1 MGVHDEDVVFID
13 VSSEEI
19 ESKNVDWNSGE
30 LDDSGIVEDYENKVI
45 ELDDD
50 AFKHLQERL
59 EKLRSEDLRIKPCY
73 VGIYKFPVFF
83 EDDDDQVQTERGGRA
98 RSGNE
103 RKSRKK
109 SEENLRRSR
118 RVSLKISNIDQKQ
131 RNNSLTKKTDKLRD
145 AGKRLE
151 PLIRNQG
158 RRKEKITIIELDSED
173 EFEDDYTKIVPRLR
187 IKIPQTGAKLPE
199 VKEELS
205 EYERIREENIKERRE
220 MLKSLGLNTD
230 LQQLK
235 NNSSS
240 TRKDRKRRLDTFSV
254 ERRKSAR
261 LASRDD
267 EEEYLP
273 DPDDLSPDDPLDH
286 DHQGARRHPCRECS
300 NCLKPDCGRCV
311 FCRDKK
317 KFGGRNIKKQRC
329 EYKESCSN
337 PIINGTKRQIL
348 CHICN
353 ETFPQTYLLDHHKEK
368 VHDIEQVRR
377 RSSRLSE
384 QKSKLG
390 NEDSES
396 SGEERNL

>member
-19 ESKNVDWNSGE
+19 ESKNVDWSSAD
-30 LDDSGIVEDYENKVI
+30 LDDSGIVEDFENKVI

-50 AFKHLQERL
+50 SFKHLQERL
-59 EKLRSEDLRIKPCY
+59 ENLRREDWRIKPCY

-83 EDDDDQVQTERGGRA
+83 EDDDDQVKGGRGGRA
-98 RSGNE
+98 RGRIE

-109 SEENLRRSR
+109 SEENLRRSS
-118 RVSLKISNIDQKQ
+118 RVSLKISNIDKKQ
-131 RNNSLTKKTDKLRD
+131 RNNSVTKKTD
-145 AGKRLE
+145 
-151 PLIRNQG
+151 RNQG
-158 RRKEKITIIELDSED
+158 RKKEKITIIELDSED
-173 EFEDDYTKIVPRLR
+173 EHEDGDIETVPGLR
-187 IKIPQTGAKLPE
+187 IKIPQIGAKLPD

-235 NNSSS
+235 HNSSS
-240 TRKDRKRRLDTFSV
+240 TRKDRKRRIDSFSV
-254 ERRKSAR
+254 GRRKSAR
-261 LASRDD
+261 LASRDE

-273 DPDDLSPDDPLDH
+273 DPDDLSPEDPLDH

-300 NCLKPDCGRCV
+300 NCLRPDCGRCV

-337 PIINGTKRQIL
+337 PIINGTRRQIL
-348 CHICN
+348 CHICD

-368 VHDIEQVRR
+368 VHHIEQVRR

-390 NEDSES
+390 IEDSSE
-396 SGEERNL
+396 EERSL